1 MANGK
6 VLVVMGSDS
15 DFPVMEGCF
24 KMLNKFG
31 VEFEA
36 DVASAHRTPERAHEL
51 AATAEE
57 KGFKVIIAAAG
68 LAAHLAGVL
77 AASTTLPVIGVP
89 CKSGALNGVDALY
102 ATVQMP
108 TGIPVATVA
117 IDGGSNAAILAC
129 QMLALSDPDLMQK
142 IKDYKAS
149 LASSVEERDARLQQK
164 IAEMN

>member
-1 MANGK
+1 MKKIGI
-6 VLVVMGSDS
+6 VMGSDS
-15 DFPVMEGCF
+15 DLQVA
-24 KMLNKFG
+24 KKAADMLEEFG
-31 VEFEA
+31 VPYE
-36 DVASAHRTPERAHEL
+36 VHVYSAHRTPDKAMSL
-51 AATAEE
+51 ARGAEAE
-57 KGFKVIIAAAG
+57 GFKVIIAAAG
-68 LAAHLAGVL
+68 LAAHLGGVL
-77 AASTTLPVIGVP
+77 AANTALPVIGVP
-89 CKSGALNGVDALY
+89 CKGGALAGVDALY

-129 QMLALSDPDLMQK
+129 QMLALSDPELMQK

>member
-1 MANGK
+1 M
-6 VLVVMGSDS
+6 
-15 DFPVMEGCF
+15 
-24 KMLNKFG
+24 
-31 VEFEA
+31 
-36 DVASAHRTPERAHEL
+36 
-51 AATAEE
+51 
-57 KGFKVIIAAAG
+57 
-68 LAAHLAGVL
+68 
-77 AASTTLPVIGVP
+77 
-89 CKSGALNGVDALY
+89 ALY

-129 QMLALSDPDLMQK
+129 QMLAISDPELMQK

>member
-1 MANGK
+1 MKK
-6 VLVVMGSDS
+6 VAIIMGSDS
-15 DFPVMEGCF
+15 DFPIVSKAIKQLKDYEVPFEVHVM
-24 KMLNKFG
+24 
-31 VEFEA
+31 
-36 DVASAHRTPERAHEL
+36 SAHRTPDKAMSL
-51 AATAEE
+51 ARGAEAE
-57 KGFKVIIAAAG
+57 GFKVIIAAAG
-68 LAAHLAGVL
+68 LAAHLGGVL
-77 AASTTLPVIGVP
+77 AANTALPVIGVP
-89 CKSGALNGVDALY
+89 CKGGALAGVDALY

-129 QMLALSDPDLMQK
+129 QMLALSDPELMQK